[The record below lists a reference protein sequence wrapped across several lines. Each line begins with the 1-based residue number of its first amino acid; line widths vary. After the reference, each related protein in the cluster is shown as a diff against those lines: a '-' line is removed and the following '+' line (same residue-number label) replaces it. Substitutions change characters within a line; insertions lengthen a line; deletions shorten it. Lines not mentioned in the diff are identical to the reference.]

1 MQYLLKRKI
10 YFIVFIA
17 VPVFLFAADYPL
29 EVRFSLIKQNP
40 GMEEYSR
47 DYPQFRSQN
56 VIDDLEPDEFFYN
69 TIQSYGLEGSFGYK
83 LNEAF
88 RITLS
93 VGYDYLYLFQ
103 DDVLDKWE
111 WDYWEDTYIEFI
123 PGLTVN
129 NVNRTL
135 SYNETNDSS
144 RFAATF
150 APQQR
155 LKELRFS
162 TGIEWVQ
169 PLVHKLKAVF
179 RYDLGM
185 SLYTRE
191 LRMNEKWYK
200 RYNVG
205 VDTAFYEFSY
215 DLLHFAPPKKGMK
228 FFIAPA
234 LGLRYEISRIFD
246 LDLSFRFFGYTD
258 LLDDRN
264 KENTFPLYSKYQFS
278 TGIIIKY

>member
-1 MQYLLKRKI
+1 VLKQKS
-10 YFIVFIA
+10 YFIFFIA

-29 EVRFSLIKQNP
+29 EVRFSLIKQNS

-47 DYPQFRSQN
+47 NYRQFRSQN

-83 LNEAF
+83 LNEVF
-88 RITLS
+88 RVTLS

-103 DDVLDKWE
+103 DDVLDKWD

-123 PGLTVN
+123 PGLTLN
-129 NVNRTL
+129 SVNRTL
-135 SYNETNDSS
+135 SYNEKNDSS

-179 RYDLGM
+179 RYDMGM

-234 LGLRYEISRIFD
+234 LGLRYGISRIFD